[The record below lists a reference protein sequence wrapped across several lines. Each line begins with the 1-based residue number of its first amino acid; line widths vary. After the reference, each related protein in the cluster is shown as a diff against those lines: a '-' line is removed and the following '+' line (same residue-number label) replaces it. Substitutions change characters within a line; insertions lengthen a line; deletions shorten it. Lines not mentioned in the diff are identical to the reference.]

1 MSSFTLVLALMGVYI
16 CYMKHQAKRYRTIN
30 GIKMFNYCDLIMC
43 DVENKATIKEARE
56 KYQYVRK
63 IKHPEGFYQ
72 LFVSNIFQETTVP

>member
-1 MSSFTLVLALMGVYI
+1 
-16 CYMKHQAKRYRTIN
+16 
-30 GIKMFNYCDLIMC
+30 MFNYCDLIMC